1 MYSYSKMDTDTEP
14 KPTSKYNREKY
25 EQNKEKIVS
34 EFGVFNVIILAR
46 RVCNTNLPI
55 THQTLSILSNQ
66 NTLCLLLRNIQHTHS
81 PSQSLLILSV
91 YVCIYTY
98 FTEREREREKKGSRE
113 IWNCSF
119 TNTHADTLR
128 NNPRI
133 IQISER
139 EDRMRERDTHT
150 RHWYQDF
157 PLCALIRTLSSTLSH
172 HTKTK
177 ETASVCVCVLFI
189 KQIRYN
195 TQTQVSKVIYK
206 LKCAIKHT
214 YSSAV

>member
-1 MYSYSKMDTDTEP
+1 MLNTSANFCLFFGIYYDQKWWSYIYRISYGFPAKNSKPPTGRIHVRHP
-14 KPTSKYNREKY
+14 KTRNLENHGIRQRARVPPTS
-25 EQNKEKIVS
+25 S
-34 EFGVFNVIILAR
+34 P
-46 RVCNTNLPI
+46 TNLPI

-98 FTEREREREKKGSRE
+98 FTERESEREKKGSRE

-157 PLCALIRTLSSTLSH
+157 PLYALIRTLSSTLSH

-177 ETASVCVCVLFI
+177 ETASVCVCA
-189 KQIRYN
+189 
-195 TQTQVSKVIYK
+195 IYK
-206 LKCAIKHT
+206 TNTL
-214 YSSAV
+214 